1 MHATFDIL
9 DRIVNH
15 FPKYFVKFFS
25 YNLIFTC
32 TAFTINILFYTNKTT
47 ASLRFQSLFFFY
59 TYVDITNSDE
69 MVENLDSFPNE
80 AQFFKPYLTLADD
93 YVLKN
98 IYNFGKCIVSTEGEN
113 KRDTVYSK

>member
-1 MHATFDIL
+1 
-9 DRIVNH
+9 
-15 FPKYFVKFFS
+15 
-25 YNLIFTC
+25 
-32 TAFTINILFYTNKTT
+32 
-47 ASLRFQSLFFFY
+47 
-59 TYVDITNSDE
+59 